1 MALPGTGFDVDL
13 LSAYL
18 QSCLREQTKE
28 RQAQLDVLQKLTELK
43 LGETFNEPSMVNGS
57 PIEIPR
63 VGTGV
68 PSKLLGSEARGLQ
81 PAKVEIPS
89 NFFPLPQSLKETV
102 DQSQKLQHATQ
113 VLQAALANW
122 EACVQGLDSSAAAPV
137 LAPSAAK
144 PVVQPQKP
152 ILEINSRLGHQ
163 AEEAAKP
170 AGVLTSLLEK
180 AIHNLNDTLPPDAA
194 VIAQAL
200 LEGVATEAAPSMS
213 CEVQEK
219 RKWLQHVLE
228 NQNAA
233 SVQRLSHL
241 LKEPAVPPFA
251 PGWDAAAGLL
261 GAASA
266 ASLQGATSG
275 IGRSPIMSPYSALDS
290 NSLLSGPG
298 TPVGNWWQDN
308 ARHGFAAVAAQAQAQ
323 VQAQQA
329 QQQQREMLQRQ
340 ALLYMLQ
347 QSQTTTAAPQQRLPH
362 PVGSVSASKDMAAL
376 RKGGGPKRR
385 VTTAP
390 SVEPPE
396 AHHGE
401 TLRMHLRSLLA
412 VDSNR
417 VLIVRKINRLGFSS
431 PTILKEHYSWY
442 GTVENVLVAHSRVK
456 SGSGQAGIV
465 SRLRPSGL
473 GFIVM
478 SKMEEADAILKQ
490 GSEQHVCGALIRVQ
504 KFERRM
510 SEMEEEDDDEEA
522 GDVSIEG
529 SNEERPKDLCKEEV
543 AERMLK
549 GA

>member
-1 MALPGTGFDVDL
+1 MALPGTGLDMDL
-13 LSAYL
+13 MSAYL
-18 QSCLREQTKE
+18 QSCLLEQTKE

-43 LGETFNEPSMVNGS
+43 LGETFNEPSMVNGF

-68 PSKLLGSEARGLQ
+68 PSKLRAEARGQ

-89 NFFPLPQSLKETV
+89 NFFPLPQNVKETV

-122 EACVQGLDSSAAAPV
+122 EACVSGFEAPAV
-137 LAPSAAK
+137 VPALAPSAAK

-163 AEEAAKP
+163 AEEATAKP

-200 LEGVATEAAPSMS
+200 LEGVATEAAPSIS
-213 CEVQEK
+213 YEVNEK

-233 SVQRLSHL
+233 SIQRLTHL
-241 LKEPAVPPFA
+241 LKEPAVPPLT
-251 PGWDAAAGLL
+251 PGWDASGLL

-266 ASLQGATSG
+266 AALQGATSG
-275 IGRSPIMSPYSALDS
+275 IGRSPTLSPYSALDS

-329 QQQQREMLQRQ
+329 QQQREMLQRQ

-347 QSQTTTAAPQQRLPH
+347 QSQTSPTAAPQQQQRLPH
-362 PVGSVSASKDMAAL
+362 PVGSVSTSKDVAAL

-385 VTTAP
+385 VTAAP

-529 SNEERPKDLCKEEV
+529 SNDKRQKDLCEEEV